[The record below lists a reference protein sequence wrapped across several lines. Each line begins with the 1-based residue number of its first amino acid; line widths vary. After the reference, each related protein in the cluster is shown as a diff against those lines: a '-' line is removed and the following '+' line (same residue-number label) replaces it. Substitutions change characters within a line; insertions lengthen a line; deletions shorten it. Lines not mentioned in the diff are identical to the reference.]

1 MLDPEFITRSMTHKN
16 KHQNTR
22 RGGCQDQNKDNI
34 CPQWVVQLARQELM
48 RSGSKNL
55 INIFGPNA
63 IAATT
68 IPLYYVWKHKNNN
81 NRGTI
86 DGVPRN

>member
-16 KHQNTR
+16 QHQNTPGEEEDAR
-22 RGGCQDQNKDNI
+22 TRTRTISALGGWCNWLD
-34 CPQWVVQLARQELM
+34 

-68 IPLYYVWKHKNNN
+68 IPRYYVWKHKNNN